1 VRDKTDADDTQHH
14 RKRRRRDGKDF
25 YFLSPLP
32 PGLSVYCS
40 RDVMEML
47 YSYDYQDGGS
57 ASLLQHM
64 VDNGMVPLSRSAI
77 SKRYVQFRNI
87 VPVHT
92 QPAQLGRYRVHVKE
106 WKEFGRTKPAHASQA
121 QETSVTCPRIY
132 RTRVLGLAIYKD
144 SDKKQPKLYHGDKVH
159 TVGSLLRE
167 GVKFLHIHTQRFA
180 IECRSIECKKKRGK
194 KKKGGGN

>member
-1 VRDKTDADDTQHH
+1 MPARRVRDKTDADDTQHH

-25 YFLSPLP
+25 SDFLSPLP

-106 WKEFGRTKPAHASQA
+106 WKEFGRTKPAHAVQA
-121 QETSVTCPRIY
+121 LPPPGKTPHNHITHYMLSSVYCASNPNSHTSGV
-132 RTRVLGLAIYKD
+132 
-144 SDKKQPKLYHGDKVH
+144 SF
-159 TVGSLLRE
+159 SLPLLPFPDILPCN
-167 GVKFLHIHTQRFA
+167 KIKIL
-180 IECRSIECKKKRGK
+180 K
-194 KKKGGGN
+194 